1 MTIELGI
8 IISLVGCIIGI
19 VSFIIG
25 QKKSSK
31 DDGMELG
38 SFIGEIKTELNNIK
52 EMITELKGD
61 MKKFPADVQEKIDRA
76 ISDHEKRFHS

>member
-25 QKKSSK
+25 QKKSGR
-31 DDGMELG
+31 DDGMEFG
-38 SFIGEIKTELNNIK
+38 QFIGEIKTELANIK
-52 EMITELKGD
+52 EMINELKSD
-61 MKKFPADVQEKIDRA
+61 HKEVDVKIKEA
-76 ISDHEKRFHS
+76 IIEHEKRFHREG

>member
-31 DDGMELG
+31 DDGMSLG
-38 SFIGEIKTELNNIK
+38 AFMGEIKAEINSIK
-52 EMITELKGD
+52 EMINELK
-61 MKKFPADVQEKIDRA
+61 
-76 ISDHEKRFHS
+76 SDHKEVDGKIKEAIVEHENRFHSK

>member
-1 MTIELGI
+1 MTVELGI

-31 DDGMELG
+31 DDGLELG
-38 SFIGEIKTELNNIK
+38 TFMGMIKTEIANIK
-52 EMITELKGD
+52 EMITDLKND
-61 MKKFPADVQEKIDRA
+61 HKEVDEKIDKA
-76 ISDHEKRFHS
+76 ILDHEKRFHSNK